1 VAELGFPQE
10 KFWRQCEESETW
22 DMDVFKLAF
31 ETIIVGLLTFLWLGA
46 TIHLLYPGFLPSVF
60 PALQKQNPTLVG
72 VGVLSLA
79 YCLGSAVLPISN
91 QLVNDEHWPL
101 NQDGIRCQVFLK
113 QDEQFV
119 KLFPTGVPEHYVP
132 LGDLTV
138 CRCSYWGY
146 LVESTKNKGKIT
158 SEDRIRISWDKITTF
173 AKLWIG
179 GVKLTRSEAEIR
191 QDEENER
198 KKKQILSLFQLQ
210 ESKILGRGTDKTE
223 RLRLLNERIVV
234 LRGAVFSSFA
244 LLLTSFFGYVA
255 RAVGQ
260 PINWIRTVPGAILA
274 AGFAA
279 FAVLNGYQDVT
290 NLDIFDIP
298 VLEGLLF
305 LIAACGGFLVF
316 KGVEPIPFLK
326 KRLLIEIGFFF
337 FLSYGGWIWSEVLYD
352 QQVISSFAVLDAGGK
367 SDKP

>member
-1 VAELGFPQE
+1 
-10 KFWRQCEESETW
+10 
-22 DMDVFKLAF
+22 MDVFKLAF
-31 ETIIVGLLTFLWLGA
+31 ETIIVGLLTSLWLGA
-46 TIHLLYPGFLPSVF
+46 TIHLLYPKFLPSVF
-60 PALQKQNPTLVG
+60 ATLQKQNPTLVG
-72 VGVLSLA
+72 VGALSLA
-79 YCLGSAVLPISN
+79 YCLGSAVLPVSN

-101 NQDGIRCQVFLK
+101 NQDGIRCQVFVK

-119 KLFPTGVPEHYVP
+119 KLYHTGVPEHYVP

-146 LVESTKNKGKIT
+146 LVESTKSKGKIT
-158 SEDRIRISWDKITTF
+158 TQDRIRISWGKMTTF

-179 GVKLTRSEAEIR
+179 GFKLTGSEAEIR

-255 RAVGQ
+255 RALGQ
-260 PINWIRTVPGAILA
+260 PINWMRTFRVPSWLPGSPRSPYSMVIRTP
-274 AGFAA
+274 
-279 FAVLNGYQDVT
+279 
-290 NLDIFDIP
+290 
-298 VLEGLLF
+298 
-305 LIAACGGFLVF
+305 LITTYSTYRYSKAC
-316 KGVEPIPFLK
+316 
-326 KRLLIEIGFFF
+326 
-337 FLSYGGWIWSEVLYD
+337 
-352 QQVISSFAVLDAGGK
+352 SF
-367 SDKP
+367 